1 MNCKE
6 FWVDTGK
13 RCAWTFAQ
21 ALLGSIAVG
30 QTVTEIPWK
39 HALSI
44 ALVATIAC
52 FLKQIMV
59 FTEEDKT
66 GIITA
71 KQMKQLRDYQGDT
84 VEEPED
90 AEVFEE
96 VDADGDE

>member
-1 MNCKE
+1 M
-6 FWVDTGK
+6 
-13 RCAWTFAQ
+13 
-21 ALLGSIAVG
+21 
-30 QTVTEIPWK
+30 
-39 HALSI
+39 SI